1 MNASRDCSTLPRDA
15 ASGEAKA
22 EEVPGFV
29 AEKSRM
35 RKGEEQGATNVGIE
49 RAAAPAKGVG
59 MDVTARIVSAQKMHS
74 SIAKRRMTRWA
85 KSIISRDLRA
95 SCQSRGVQI
104 DRIGETRKTAFTRL
118 VARGVVEKVFY
129 I

>member
-1 MNASRDCSTLPRDA
+1 MQQA
-15 ASGEAKA
+15 AARKLKKC
-22 EEVPGFV
+22 PGL

-59 MDVTARIVSAQKMHS
+59 MDVTARIVSGKKMHS

-104 DRIGETRKTAFTRL
+104 DRIGETGKTAFTRL

-129 I
+129 IREEYL